1 MLKEE
6 WASLLNSILSN
17 QYSLYIVLMIITAF
31 PVGFFAGLFGIG
43 GGLITVPFLFFIF
56 EALGVNQNY
65 LMHLAVGTSFS
76 IIIPTSMVSVYT
88 HNKHKSVDPNIVKT
102 YGLFVIIGVLLGTTF
117 AAVMKTKF
125 LVIFFTIVVFFLG
138 TYLLLNSNQ
147 QSISKK
153 KFKIHFRIL
162 FGLISG
168 FISAPMGIG
177 GAVMNVPILKYF
189 GYPIKK
195 AIGSAATIGF
205 IIALFGAIGFWY
217 SGLVLN
223 ANLPL
228 SIGFINLPA
237 FLIFIP
243 ITMFMAKVGANSAH
257 KIEKSKLQMFF
268 GIFLYVVGT
277 IFVFRY
283 SSL

>member
-1 MLKEE
+1 M
-6 WASLLNSILSN
+6 
-17 QYSLYIVLMIITAF
+17 IVTAF

-56 EALGVNQNY
+56 EALGINKDFI
-65 LMHLAVGTSFS
+65 MHLAVGTSFA

-88 HNKHKSVDPNIVKT
+88 HNKHKSVDQNIVKT

-117 AAVMKTKF
+117 AALAKTKL

-138 TYLLLNSNQ
+138 TYLLINSNQ
-147 QSISKK
+147 QTVSRK
-153 KFKIHFRIL
+153 KFKLHFRII
-162 FGLISG
+162 FGLVSG

-205 IIALFGAIGFWY
+205 IIALCGAIGFLY
-217 SGLVLN
+217 SGSILN
-223 ANLPL
+223 AGLPL
-228 SIGFINLPA
+228 SLAFINIPA

-243 ITMFMAKVGANSAH
+243 ITMFMARIGANSAH
-257 KIEKSKLQMFF
+257 KINKTKLQVFF

-277 IFVFRY
+277 IFVLRY
-283 SSL
+283 SGL

>member
-1 MLKEE
+1 
-6 WASLLNSILSN
+6 
-17 QYSLYIVLMIITAF
+17 MIATAF

-56 EALGVNQNY
+56 EALGIDKNY
-65 LMHLAVGTSFS
+65 LMHLAVGTSFA
-76 IIIPTSMVSVYT
+76 IIIPTSIVSVYT
-88 HNKHKSVDPNIVKT
+88 HNKHKSVDPNLVKT

-117 AAVMKTKF
+117 AAMAKTKS
-125 LVIFFTIVVFFLG
+125 LVIFFAIVVFCLG
-138 TYLLLNSNQ
+138 TYLLITSNQ
-147 QSISKK
+147 QKISRN
-153 KFKIHFRIL
+153 KFKLHFRII

-205 IIALFGAIGFWY
+205 WY
-217 SGLVLN
+217 SGSILN
-223 ANLPL
+223 LNLPL
-228 SIGFINLPA
+228 SIGFINVPA

-243 ITMFMAKVGANSAH
+243 ITMFMARIGANSAH
-257 KIEKSKLQMFF
+257 KVDKTKLQVFF
-268 GIFLYVVGT
+268 GLFLYVVGT
-277 IFVFRY
+277 IFIFRY
-283 SSL
+283 SGL